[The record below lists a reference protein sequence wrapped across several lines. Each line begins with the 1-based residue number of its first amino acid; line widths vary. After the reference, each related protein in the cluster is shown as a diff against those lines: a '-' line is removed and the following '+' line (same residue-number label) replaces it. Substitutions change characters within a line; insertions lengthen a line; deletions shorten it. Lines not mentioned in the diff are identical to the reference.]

1 MYECHAVGPSRHLP
15 AHPRATAEP
24 PAMINCGNPRGTYP
38 IRVTQHEVQ
47 YTITTSTYLG
57 YYQTVIILEIV
68 KLHMKNK
75 QCPLGDKQGGG

>member
-1 MYECHAVGPSRHLP
+1 M
-15 AHPRATAEP
+15 
-24 PAMINCGNPRGTYP
+24 
-38 IRVTQHEVQ
+38 TQHEVR

-75 QCPLGDKQGGG
+75 QCPSGDKTKEVGKHHLLNGVNHLKTRVSTYS